1 MKRTRSSSLRHKSKK
16 TPVRKSSEGATRQVR
31 KSAATDQWVG
41 ADTIR
46 SSLKSLSPWRPC
58 NLGPSRFSG
67 GDMLRVQSRQ
77 YQAHRP
83 MAKGRSMGPDHVCTT
98 TFYRARNL
106 VDRFFNKIKQCRR
119 VATRYDKL
127 AANNLA
133 FISIT
138 AADLLNSVCATH
150 SHYVSFV
157 ISAQTLGTSQL
168 GCRRS
173 IQSRMRVRADLSSG
187 TSSASSKRPRGNIQ
201 KPKMGRKPSNPPQIR
216 SIAAA
221 RRIHADAGRLN
232 HRTAAFS
239 RGGSRPIS

>member
-1 MKRTRSSSLRHKSKK
+1 MGELRSVS
-16 TPVRKSSEGATRQVR
+16 PVVGYLMHN
-31 KSAATDQWVG
+31 DQMMVG
-41 ADTIR
+41 LDGNLNVVADDAGTA
-46 SSLKSLSPWRPC
+46 LPHL
-58 NLGPSRFSG
+58 
-67 GDMLRVQSRQ
+67 
-77 YQAHRP
+77 
-83 MAKGRSMGPDHVCTT
+83 
-98 TFYRARNL
+98 YRARNL

-138 AADLLNSVCATH
+138 AADRLNSVCATH

>member
-1 MKRTRSSSLRHKSKK
+1 MGELRSVS
-16 TPVRKSSEGATRQVR
+16 PVVGYLMHN
-31 KSAATDQWVG
+31 DQMMVG
-41 ADTIR
+41 LDGNLNVVADDAGTA
-46 SSLKSLSPWRPC
+46 LPHL
-58 NLGPSRFSG
+58 
-67 GDMLRVQSRQ
+67 
-77 YQAHRP
+77 
-83 MAKGRSMGPDHVCTT
+83 
-98 TFYRARNL
+98 YRARNL

-187 TSSASSKRPRGNIQ
+187 TSSASSKRPIGNIQ